1 LNIESEVQQT
11 NPTEDEKPNL
21 SNQDESEAKPSSDD
35 AQPTQVNYFLTIKL
49 TKNLILKIFRRKV
62 VHFILMKQLQMMKSV
77 LM

>member
-49 TKNLILKIFRRKV
+49 IKFDFKNL
-62 VHFILMKQLQMMKSV
+62 
-77 LM
+77 

>member
-11 NPTEDEKPNL
+11 NPTEDEKPNS
-21 SNQDESEAKPSSDD
+21 SNQDEAKPSSDD

-49 TKNLILKIFRRKV
+49 NKNLILKIFRRKV